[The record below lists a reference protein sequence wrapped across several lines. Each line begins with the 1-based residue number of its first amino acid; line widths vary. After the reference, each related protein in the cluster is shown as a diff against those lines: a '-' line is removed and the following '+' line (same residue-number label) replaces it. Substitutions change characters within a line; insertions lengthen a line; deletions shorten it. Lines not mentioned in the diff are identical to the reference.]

1 MYGSLSFA
9 DKYCVCTTYH
19 RVVGLSTDFTG
30 RALLGGRHASSRWSF
45 LLRGHSRNGKV
56 ICRGIREGSTLM
68 GLHDMDVITDLRA
81 FPKSLLVPVM
91 TIGNFDGVHLGHQ
104 AIFRSLCQRARVVG
118 GSSIVL
124 TFEPHPLKV
133 LAPQHCPALI
143 TPTAKK
149 LSIMQGCGLDM
160 VVCLPFTQELANL
173 TPVAFVE
180 EILVGTIG
188 IREIYVG
195 YNFAFG
201 KGRQG
206 TIALL
211 QELGGRYQFSVH
223 IIEPIAVEGRV
234 VSSSIIRQWVQQGSV
249 DEAALLLGRL
259 YSIAGTV
266 VEGYQK
272 GRELG
277 FPTAN
282 VHSTYELIPGRGVY
296 AVVVDWR
303 GQPYEGVANIGFNP
317 TFGRTQLSVEIHLF
331 NFSQQLYGETVEVSF
346 VKKIREERAF
356 PSVADLVKQIGQDVE
371 AAHTLLAAHRSH
383 LSLSTS

>member
-1 MYGSLSFA
+1 LH
-9 DKYCVCTTYH
+9 DT
-19 RVVGLSTDFTG
+19 RPD
-30 RALLGGRHASSRWSF
+30 
-45 LLRGHSRNGKV
+45 GKV
-56 ICRGIREGSTLM
+56 DFPRRAY
-68 GLHDMDVITDLRA
+68 GLISAGLPDMNVITDLSA
-81 FPKSLLVPVM
+81 FPKSLPMPIM

-104 AIFRSLCQRARVVG
+104 AIFRKVCERARGVG
-118 GSSIVL
+118 GTSIVL
-124 TFEPHPLKV
+124 TFDPHPLKV
-133 LAPQHCPALI
+133 LAPQHCPLLI

-149 LSIMQGCGLDM
+149 LAIMRGCRLDM
-160 VVCLPFTQELANL
+160 IVCLPFTQELANL

-180 EILVGTIG
+180 EMLVGMIG

-211 QELGGRYQFSVH
+211 QDLGSRHGFHVH
-223 IIEPIAVEGRV
+223 IIGPIAVEGQV
-234 VSSSIIRQWVQQGSV
+234 VSSSVIRQWVQEGRV
-249 DEAALLLGRL
+249 HEAALLLGRL

-282 VHSTYELIPGRGVY
+282 VRSAYELIPGRGVY

-303 GQPYEGVANIGFNP
+303 EQRYEGVANIGFNP
-317 TFGRTQLSVEIHLF
+317 TFGRTQLSLEIHLF
-331 NFSQQLYGETVEVSF
+331 NFSQQLYGETVEVAF
-346 VKKIREERAF
+346 VKKIRDEQAF
-356 PSVADLVKQIGQDVE
+356 PSVTDLVKQISQDVE
-371 AAHTLLAAHRSH
+371 AAHDLLAAHRRH
-383 LSLSTS
+383 ASLSPT

>member
-1 MYGSLSFA
+1 
-9 DKYCVCTTYH
+9 
-19 RVVGLSTDFTG
+19 
-30 RALLGGRHASSRWSF
+30 
-45 LLRGHSRNGKV
+45 
-56 ICRGIREGSTLM
+56 
-68 GLHDMDVITDLRA
+68 MDVITDLGA
-81 FPKSLLVPVM
+81 FPKSLPMPIM

-104 AIFRSLCQRARVVG
+104 AIFRTLCQRAREIG
-118 GSSIVL
+118 GTSIVL
-124 TFEPHPLKV
+124 TFDPHPLKI
-133 LAPQHCPALI
+133 LAPQHCPLLI

-149 LSIMQGCGLDM
+149 LSIMRQCRLDV
-160 VVCLPFTQELANL
+160 VVCLPFTQSLANL

-180 EILVGTIG
+180 EVLVGTIG

-195 YNFAFG
+195 YDFAFG

-211 QELGGRYQFSVH
+211 QELGNRHGFRVH

-234 VSSSIIRQWVQQGSV
+234 VSSSIIRQWVQEGSV

-266 VEGYQK
+266 VEGFQK

-282 VHSTYELIPGRGVY
+282 VRSTDELIPGRGVY

-303 GQPYEGVANIGFNP
+303 GQHYDGVANIGYNP
-317 TFGRTQLSVEIHLF
+317 TFGRTQLSIEIHLF

-346 VKKIREERAF
+346 VKKIRDERAF

-371 AAHTLLAAHRSH
+371 AAHALLAAHRTH
-383 LSLSTS
+383 VAVGLIP

>member
-1 MYGSLSFA
+1 LSLMQA
-9 DKYCVCTTYH
+9 CKLD
-19 RVVGLSTDFTG
+19 VV
-30 RALLGGRHASSRWSF
+30 
-45 LLRGHSRNGKV
+45 
-56 ICRGIREGSTLM
+56 I
-68 GLHDMDVITDLRA
+68 
-81 FPKSLLVPVM
+81 
-91 TIGNFDGVHLGHQ
+91 
-104 AIFRSLCQRARVVG
+104 
-118 GSSIVL
+118 
-124 TFEPHPLKV
+124 
-133 LAPQHCPALI
+133 
-143 TPTAKK
+143 
-149 LSIMQGCGLDM
+149 
-160 VVCLPFTQELANL
+160 CLPFTPELANL

-180 EILVGTIG
+180 EVLVGTIG

-195 YNFAFG
+195 YDFAFG

-211 QELGGRYQFSVH
+211 QELGNRHGFHVH

-282 VHSTYELIPGRGVY
+282 VRSTYELIPGRGVY
-296 AVVVDWR
+296 AVIVDWR
-303 GQPYEGVANIGFNP
+303 GQRYEGVANIGFNP
-317 TFGRTQLSVEIHLF
+317 TFGRSQLSVEIHLF

-346 VKKIREERAF
+346 VKKIRDERAF
-356 PSVADLVKQIGQDVE
+356 PSVTDLIKQIGQDVN
-371 AAHTLLAAHRSH
+371 AAHTLLAAHRTH
-383 LSLSTS
+383 ASLSST

>member
-1 MYGSLSFA
+1 
-9 DKYCVCTTYH
+9 
-19 RVVGLSTDFTG
+19 
-30 RALLGGRHASSRWSF
+30 
-45 LLRGHSRNGKV
+45 
-56 ICRGIREGSTLM
+56 
-68 GLHDMDVITDLRA
+68 MDLITDLGVYPKA
-81 FPKSLLVPVM
+81 FPLPIM

-104 AIFRSLCQRARVVG
+104 MIFRTLCQRAREIG
-118 GSSIVL
+118 GTSLVL
-124 TFEPHPLKV
+124 TFDPHPLKV
-133 LAPQHCPALI
+133 LAPERCPVLI

-149 LSIMQGCGLDM
+149 LSIIRGCGLD
-160 VVCLPFTQELANL
+160 VIVCLPFTQALADL

-180 EILVGTIG
+180 QVLVQTIG

-201 KGRQG
+201 RGRQG
-206 TIALL
+206 SIALL
-211 QELGGRYQFSVH
+211 QELGLHYGFLVH
-223 IIEPIAVEGRV
+223 IIEPIAIAGRV
-234 VSSSIIRQWVQQGSV
+234 VSSSMIRQWIQQGSV

-282 VHSTYELIPGRGVY
+282 VRSTDELIPSRGVY
-296 AVVVDWR
+296 AVTVDWR
-303 GQPYEGVANIGFNP
+303 ERRYEGVANIGFNP

-331 NFSQQLYGETVEVSF
+331 DFAQQLYGEAVEVSF
-346 VKKIREERAF
+346 VKKIRDERAF

-371 AAHTLLAAHRSH
+371 TAHTLLATYRHHAT
-383 LSLSTS
+383 LGST

>member
-1 MYGSLSFA
+1 M
-9 DKYCVCTTYH
+9 
-19 RVVGLSTDFTG
+19 
-30 RALLGGRHASSRWSF
+30 
-45 LLRGHSRNGKV
+45 
-56 ICRGIREGSTLM
+56 GIR
-68 GLHDMDVITDLRA
+68 DMDVITDLRA
-81 FPKSLLVPVM
+81 FPRSLPGPIM

-104 AIFRSLCQRARVVG
+104 AIFRTLCQRACEIG
-118 GSSIVL
+118 GTSIVL
-124 TFEPHPLKV
+124 TFDPHPLKI
-133 LAPQHCPALI
+133 LAPLHCPPLI

-149 LSIMQGCGLDM
+149 LSILRRCRLDV
-160 VVCLPFTQELANL
+160 VVCLPFTPALANL

-180 EILVGTIG
+180 EVLVGTIG

-211 QELGGRYQFSVH
+211 QELGKRHGFRVH

-234 VSSSIIRQWVQQGSV
+234 VSSSIIRGWIQQGNV

-266 VEGYQK
+266 IEGYQR

-282 VHSTYELIPGRGVY
+282 VSSTYELIPGHGVY

-303 GQPYEGVANIGFNP
+303 EQRYDGVANIGFNP
-317 TFGRTQLSVEIHLF
+317 TFGRTQLSIEIHLF
-331 NFSQQLYGETVEVSF
+331 NFSQQLYGETVEISF
-346 VKKIREERAF
+346 LKKIRDERAF

-371 AAHTLLAAHRSH
+371 AAHTLLAAHRRQA
-383 LSLSTS
+383 SLSST

>member
-1 MYGSLSFA
+1 
-9 DKYCVCTTYH
+9 
-19 RVVGLSTDFTG
+19 
-30 RALLGGRHASSRWSF
+30 
-45 LLRGHSRNGKV
+45 
-56 ICRGIREGSTLM
+56 
-68 GLHDMDVITDLRA
+68 MDVVTNLQA
-81 FPKSLLVPVM
+81 FPKSPVRPVM

-104 AIFRSLCQRARVVG
+104 AIFRTMYQRAREVG
-118 GSSIVL
+118 GTSIVL
-124 TFEPHPLKV
+124 TFDPHPLKI
-133 LAPQHCPALI
+133 LAPQRCPLLI
-143 TPTAKK
+143 TPTPKK
-149 LSIMQGCGLDM
+149 LSLMRECRID
-160 VVCLPFTQELANL
+160 VIVCLPFTQALANL

-180 EILVGTIG
+180 EVLVRTIG

-195 YNFAFG
+195 YDFAFG

-211 QELGGRYQFSVH
+211 QELGNRYEFRVH

-234 VSSSIIRQWVQQGSV
+234 VSSSIIREWVQLGSV

-282 VHSTYELIPGRGVY
+282 VRSTYELIPGRGVY

-317 TFGRTQLSVEIHLF
+317 TFGRTQLSIEIHLF

-346 VKKIREERAF
+346 VKKIRDERAF
-356 PSVADLVKQIGQDVE
+356 PSVAELVKQIGQDVE
-371 AAHTLLAAHRSH
+371 AAHNLLAAHRSH
-383 LSLSTS
+383 ASLSST

>member
-1 MYGSLSFA
+1 
-9 DKYCVCTTYH
+9 
-19 RVVGLSTDFTG
+19 
-30 RALLGGRHASSRWSF
+30 
-45 LLRGHSRNGKV
+45 
-56 ICRGIREGSTLM
+56 
-68 GLHDMDVITDLRA
+68 MDVITDLGA
-81 FPKSLLVPVM
+81 FPTSLPLPLM

-104 AIFRSLCQRARVVG
+104 AIFRALCQRARTIG
-118 GSSIVL
+118 GTSIVL
-124 TFEPHPLKV
+124 TFDPHPLKV
-133 LAPQHCPALI
+133 LAPERCPLLI

-149 LSIMQGCGLDM
+149 LSIIQGCDLDV
-160 VVCLPFTQELANL
+160 VVCLPFTQGLADL

-180 EILVGTIG
+180 EVLVGTIG

-206 TIALL
+206 SIALL
-211 QELGGRYQFSVH
+211 QELGNRHGFRVH
-223 IIEPIAVEGRV
+223 IIEPITIEGRV
-234 VSSSIIRQWVQQGSV
+234 VSSSIIRQWIQQGNV

-282 VHSTYELIPGRGVY
+282 VRSTYELIPGRGVY
-296 AVVVDWR
+296 AVIVDWR
-303 GQPYEGVANIGFNP
+303 AQRYEGVANIGFNP

-331 NFSQQLYGETVEVSF
+331 NFSQQLYDEVVEVSF
-346 VKKIREERAF
+346 VKKIRDERAF
-356 PSVADLVKQIGQDVE
+356 PSVADLVKQIGQDVDT
-371 AAHTLLAAHRSH
+371 AQTLLAAHRRHAALGSI
-383 LSLSTS
+383 